1 MPKPIVCLSAHLS
14 EFVKLFRPCFSQRQW
29 KYFVIVL
36 LGLIECE
43 GRRTLRGLLT
53 VVGEPVSLCGLSRF
67 FNRWQWSVEA
77 VAQVW
82 LADFRQQMAPQVQAE
97 RQRQA
102 TERAKRRGRPKATV
116 VTGYLILDDSV
127 HHKVKGRKMQGLGR
141 HYAHSAGETVTG
153 HCLFT
158 GLYVLLGRRCPLQP
172 RLYRQQAVCEQEGV
186 PFLSKIDLARQ
197 EIEQFAPVEG
207 SHTHVLMDSWFHCK
221 KVRRTAQKRG
231 WDVSGG
237 LKSNRIMRQVHAD
250 NRRTWPTLAAYAASL
265 TAADWQA
272 AHWPA
277 QTGDRPV
284 YVHTVTTWVRKLG
297 PTRLLI
303 TCHDLAQPA
312 KSLRYWGST
321 LLAAEAQTIINH
333 LAVRWAIEVLF
344 EDTKDL
350 LGADHYQLMTTAAIL
365 RFWTLIACLGY
376 FLDAQRARQP
386 DCATWGDVR
395 RMLQA
400 EHQLNLLTWLQKQ
413 FNAGLSVDQICSQ
426 LALFSS

>member
-1 MPKPIVCLSAHLS
+1 MPKPIVCLSVHLS

-82 LADFRQQMAPQVQAE
+82 LADFRQQMALPVKTE
-97 RQRQA
+97 HQRQA
-102 TERAKRRGRPKATV
+102 TARAKRRGRPKATV

-127 HHKVKGRKMQGLGR
+127 HHKGKGRKMQGLGR
-141 HYAHSAGETVTG
+141 HYAHTAGETVTG

-186 PFLSKIDLARQ
+186 PFLSKIDLACQ

-237 LKSNRIMRQVHAD
+237 LKSNRIMRQVQAD
-250 NRRTWPTLAAYAASL
+250 NRRTWQTLAAYAASL
-265 TAADWQA
+265 TAADWQV

-277 QTGDRPV
+277 QAGDRPV
-284 YVHTVTTWVRKLG
+284 YVHTVTTWIRKLG

-303 TCHDLAQPA
+303 TCHDPAQPA

-321 LLAAEAQTIINH
+321 LLAAAAQTIINH

-350 LGADHYQLMTTAAIL
+350 LGADHYQLMSTDAIL

-376 FLDAQRARQP
+376 FLDSQRARQP
-386 DCATWGDVR
+386 DWATWGDVR
-395 RMLQA
+395 RSLQA
-400 EHQLNLLTWLQKQ
+400 EHRLNLLTWLQKR